1 MNIHNWFYVYIY
13 RYVQLYMCGKLRVS
27 HNVSVY
33 ICSVHIQRAS
43 FELRLPYLGLQPPL
57 VHHLFP
63 TLMAIGSKST
73 DYSPFLLVK
82 SPYIATDGVSARW
95 NNVFEKKKGPPG
107 TSNCCL
113 AAISRA
119 RYPGCP
125 SNKFRSTWTN
135 HQICWSFSLDILGP
149 CGFFLCE
156 FTGKIESE
164 GWFFARNPQMA
175 PWVPA
180 SEDFWVPSNS
190 SNSDWLENED

>member
-1 MNIHNWFYVYIY
+1 MYIY

-63 TLMAIGSKST
+63 TLMAIGSKPT

-95 NNVFEKKKGPPG
+95 NNVFEKKKKMVPPAPP
-107 TSNCCL
+107 TVAWL
-113 AAISRA
+113 
-119 RYPGCP
+119 RYPGP
-125 SNKFRSTWTN
+125 DILAVPPINSDRHGQTTRYVDHFPWT
-135 HQICWSFSLDILGP
+135 SLDHV
-149 CGFFLCE
+149 GFFYVNLLVRLSQKGDLPEIHRRHE
-156 FTGKIESE
+156 FRQKISGFRQTPRTRS
-164 GWFFARNPQMA
+164 GWKTKISLYFH
-175 PWVPA
+175 
-180 SEDFWVPSNS
+180 
-190 SNSDWLENED
+190 